1 MPKPIMTVNVEI
13 TGSQSL
19 GGEDYSVSLLHFHAE
34 AEGELFNGSTT
45 RDGIDTQTFIGGKF
59 NMSARYMLEGKDFE
73 GNDCKVFI
81 ENSGSTLSDLTP
93 KIVTDSEALRFL
105 QEQELYAQG
114 ESIGDGVIIKIYK
127 QGE

>member
-1 MPKPIMTVNVEI
+1 
-13 TGSQSL
+13 
-19 GGEDYSVSLLHFHAE
+19 
-34 AEGELFNGSTT
+34 
-45 RDGIDTQTFIGGKF
+45 
-59 NMSARYMLEGKDFE
+59 MSARYMLEGKDFE
-73 GNDCKVFI
+73 GNGCKVFI

>member
-1 MPKPIMTVNVEI
+1 MPKPIMTINVEI

-19 GGEDYSVSLLHFHAE
+19 SGEDQSVSLLHFHAE
-34 AEGELFNGSTT
+34 AEGELFNGSTIE
-45 RDGIDTQTFIGGKF
+45 DGIDTQTFIGGKF

-73 GNDCKVFI
+73 GNSCKVFI

-105 QEQELYAQG
+105 QEQVLYAQG